1 MKDSEVQIVTDG
13 VTKTDFNSIF
23 YCVPFDS
30 GVEEFL
36 GMFFSLGFLYRHFM
50 CVSIKHPLN
59 STYKLPIIF

>member
-23 YCVPFDS
+23 YVPFDS

-36 GMFFSLGFLYRHFM
+36 GMFFSLGFLYRHLM
-50 CVSIKHPLN
+50 CVSIKLPLN
-59 STYKLPIIF
+59 STYKLPIF

>member
-23 YCVPFDS
+23 YVPFDS

-36 GMFFSLGFLYRHFM
+36 GMFFL
-50 CVSIKHPLN
+50 
-59 STYKLPIIF
+59 